1 MARTLRRQKLPQ
13 GEVMNKTSGI
23 AGISYVMLSTALA
36 GSALLFAL
44 LLWQGGHD
52 SSRRDSL
59 AYAPGFAVQADVVEV
74 VRVVPLAGAMLRSPS
89 VDAHSGAVV
98 QLAY

>member
-1 MARTLRRQKLPQ
+1 
-13 GEVMNKTSGI
+13 MNKAAGTTGI
-23 AGISYVMLSTALA
+23 PYIMLSTALA
-36 GSALLFAL
+36 GSALLFGL

-59 AYAPGFAVQADVVEV
+59 AYTPGFAVQADVVEV
-74 VRVVPLAGAMLRSPS
+74 VRVVPLAGAKLRSPS
-89 VDAHSGAVV
+89 VDVDSGAVV

>member
-1 MARTLRRQKLPQ
+1 
-13 GEVMNKTSGI
+13 MNKTVGS
-23 AGISYVMLSTALA
+23 AGIPYIMLSTALA
-36 GSALLFAL
+36 GCALFFGL

-52 SSRRDSL
+52 PVRQDSL

-74 VRVVPLAGAMLRSPS
+74 VRVVPLAGAKLRSPS

-98 QLAY
+98 QLVY